1 MGSLIENVSDITSN
15 KGYLDLVGNNLF
27 GRFYTGFDDAGSSSS
42 TDGTMYFRACVAEGN
57 KKSTD
62 PDKGQIYV
70 GFDLVG
76 SGTIDYLLSCN
87 GNTSN
92 SSISLYRPSGVSSPD
107 TATNSVNL
115 G

>member
-1 MGSLIENVSDITSN
+1 MEDST
-15 KGYLDLVGNNLF
+15 LVL
-27 GRFYTGFDDAGSSSS
+27 
-42 TDGTMYFRACVAEGN
+42 TMPAAVVVRTARCILEPVLRRGI

-62 PDKGQIYV
+62 PYKGQVYV

>member
-1 MGSLIENVSDITSN
+1 MGIGSLIENVSDITSN

-42 TDGTMYFRACVAEGN
+42 TDGTM
-57 KKSTD
+57 
-62 PDKGQIYV
+62 
-70 GFDLVG
+70 
-76 SGTIDYLLSCN
+76 DYLLSCN

-92 SSISLYRPSGVSSPD
+92 SSISLYKPTGFSSPD
-107 TATNSVNL
+107 TATNPVNL